1 MSPKRILQILLDVGM
16 IGMLPII
23 MAYELVGESTHEW
36 LGLVIFI
43 IFILHNI
50 LNYRWYKNILKGRYS
65 CTRIILLIVNVL
77 LLVCMMC
84 LMVSGIILSNHVFIF
99 LPIHNGVSLAR
110 TVHLLASYWGFVL
123 MSIHLGLH
131 WRIMINTVSSVFYIK
146 NSKIRVWILRIISTV
161 VVVYGVY
168 AFVQQNIIDYMF
180 LVNQFVFFDKERPI
194 ILFFID
200 YLSIMG
206 MIVRVVSCISNYFQK
221 ITLLKQKSKEL
232 YK

>member
-1 MSPKRILQILLDVGM
+1 MSPKRTLQILIDVGM

-23 MAYELVGESTHEW
+23 MAYELIGESTHEW
-36 LGLVIFI
+36 LGLAIFI

-65 CTRIILLIVNVL
+65 RTRIILLIVNIL
-77 LLVCMMC
+77 LLVCMIC
-84 LMVSGIILSNHVFIF
+84 LMVSGIILSNHVFVF
-99 LPIHNGVSLAR
+99 LSIHNGISLAR
-110 TVHLLASYWGFVL
+110 IVHLLASYWGFVL

-131 WRIMINTVSSVFYIK
+131 WKIMINTVNSMFYI
-146 NSKIRVWILRIISTV
+146 NDSKVGVWIFRIISIV
-161 VVVYGVY
+161 IVVYGIY
-168 AFVQQNIIDYMF
+168 SFLQQNIIDYIF

-206 MIVRVVSCISNYFQK
+206 MIVCIVSCISNYFQK
-221 ITLLKQKSKEL
+221 TTLLKQKSKEL
-232 YK
+232 YN